1 MRQLMRTAPPSMPP
15 ASRAGAAVFFD
26 GTPEPLAEVVLD
38 HVRVMDLH
46 AVVLGE
52 VEEIGVEASRDDR

>member
-1 MRQLMRTAPPSMPP
+1 MPP

-26 GTPEPLAEVVLD
+26 GTPEALAEVVLD